1 MTVAQSRGG
10 RGVRIKPRK
19 GGISGYMNDV
29 HSTIAITE
37 SIARAG
43 ECSGGP
49 CALHQVGYLAK
60 YSAAF
65 YLGRNDGLLG
75 LVKTISG

>member
-1 MTVAQSRGG
+1 MGRRVCVTVAQSRGG

-43 ECSGGP
+43 EGHVHSIKW
-49 CALHQVGYLAK
+49 ALLPNTAQLA
-60 YSAAF
+60 
-65 YLGRNDGLLG
+65 RQNDGH
-75 LVKTISG
+75 SSC